1 MRLRRQ
7 LLPVLFAAAFL
18 HLAASPATAQTRSRA
33 FEFGIFG
40 GTVVMDTPILWV
52 LGERGE
58 NDSLGGAESAEFWGG
73 RLGYHFTPKWGVEW
87 SHNDIS
93 TEDSFYEQA
102 QRDLIS
108 DVVTLN
114 YNFLTG
120 SQRRL
125 YPYVVGGIG
134 RLANKITVK
143 GNIFEDDTLAYDV
156 GGGFRMYLN
165 KSMSFRMDGRWKIFS
180 SKIDADDPDGPTFTD
195 VPAFHIDDTFS
206 NFEVTVGLHGLM
218 GGKK

>member
-1 MRLRRQ
+1 ML
-7 LLPVLFAAAFL
+7 VLVSSTLVHF
-18 HLAASPATAQTRSRA
+18 AASPALAQTRSRA

-40 GTVVMDTPILWV
+40 GTVAMDTPLLWAI
-52 LGERGE
+52 GERGD

-87 SHNDIS
+87 THDDIS
-93 TEDSFYEQA
+93 TEDSLYEEA

-108 DVVTLN
+108 DVITLN

-120 SQRRL
+120 SQRKL
-125 YPYVVGGIG
+125 YPYVTGGFG
-134 RLANKITVK
+134 RMVNKITVK
-143 GNIFEDDTLAYDV
+143 GNVFEDDALAYAL

-165 KSMSFRMDGRWKIFS
+165 KAMSFRVDGRWKIFS
-180 SKIDADDPDGPTFTD
+180 SELEAADPDGPTFTT
-195 VPAFHIDDTFS
+195 VPAFDIEDTFA
-206 NFEVTVGLHGLM
+206 NFEVTVGLFGLM